1 MILSNNRIESGL
13 ILNLSCVPGSVLE
26 FNVAHGPPRKTFFSK
41 LLERIKRTVA
51 IVERAM
57 RNGKDEVQIIRFPNV
72 SAPIMGAPSI
82 RRKRV
87 GNVP

>member
-1 MILSNNRIESGL
+1 MMKI
-13 ILNLSCVPGSVLE
+13 V
-26 FNVAHGPPRKTFFSK
+26 
-41 LLERIKRTVA
+41 ERIKHAVA

-57 RNGKDEVQIIRFPNV
+57 RNGKTEVQIIRFPNV